1 MQHRQT
7 LSSKQ
12 YIKYRITE
20 TEAEVTET
28 ECEENIAVISIG
40 SGNDCNEDMKPF
52 KTFRG
57 LNFIDFRFPLIPSQ
71 VRGWMFFGR
80 ILGLGYVDKLR
91 RGMSTS
97 AKLPQSNYHMYA

>member
-7 LSSKQ
+7 PL
-12 YIKYRITE
+12 YRITE

-52 KTFRG
+52 KTLRG
-57 LNFIDFRFPLIPSQ
+57 LNFIDFRFPHSL
-71 VRGWMFFGR
+71 
-80 ILGLGYVDKLR
+80 
-91 RGMSTS
+91 
-97 AKLPQSNYHMYA
+97 